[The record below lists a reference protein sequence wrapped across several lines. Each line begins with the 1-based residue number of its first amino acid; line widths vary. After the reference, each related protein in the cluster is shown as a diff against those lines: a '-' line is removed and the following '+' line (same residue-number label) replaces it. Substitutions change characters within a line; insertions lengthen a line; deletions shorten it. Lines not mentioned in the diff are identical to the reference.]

1 MVNRHRTADDLDGKY
16 RAGAVSIGNFDGVH
30 RGHAVLVSRLC
41 QMATS
46 LGGPAVAV
54 TFDPA
59 PAAILRPGGVP
70 PQLTTIERRTQL
82 LKLCGVDQV
91 VVCKTDRELL
101 SQTPEEF
108 FSRLVIGEL
117 AALGM
122 VEGPNFYFGRNRA
135 GNTQLLGKLCQ
146 EHGIELEIVEPQSDS
161 SSIIS
166 STRVRELLVDGHVD
180 EANGLLTAPYRLK
193 GTVVR
198 GAARGREIGFPTANL
213 ANVLTL
219 VPGHGVYACRVLRD
233 DGQSIAAATHI
244 GPNPTFGDD
253 GVKIE
258 VHLLDFERDLYGTE
272 MEVDFIACVRGV
284 VKFDSRSD
292 LIQQLQRDIA
302 VIRARLSQEHR

>member
-1 MVNRHRTADDLDGKY
+1 MVNRHRTADDLGGQF

-30 RGHAVLVSRLC
+30 RGHAALVSRLC
-41 QMATS
+41 QMANS

-82 LKLCGVDQV
+82 LQQCGVDQV

-108 FSRLVIGEL
+108 FSRLVIGDL

-122 VEGPNFYFGRNRA
+122 VEGPNFFFGRNRA
-135 GNTQLLGKLCQ
+135 GDTQLLGKLC
-146 EHGIELEIVEPQSDS
+146 EASGINLEIVEPQSDAAT
-161 SSIIS
+161 IIS
-166 STRVRELLVDGHVD
+166 STRVRELLVAGCIDD
-180 EANGLLTAPYRLK
+180 ANHLLTAPYRLK

-213 ANVLTL
+213 ADVATL
-219 VPGHGVYACRVLRD
+219 VPGPGVYACQALLGN
-233 DGQSIAAATHI
+233 GQSFAAATHI

-258 VHLLDFERDLYGTE
+258 VHLLDFERDLYGSDLD
-272 MEVDFIACVRGV
+272 VDFVARVRGV
-284 VKFDSRSD
+284 VKFDSTTD
-292 LIQQLQRDIA
+292 LIHQLHRDIA
-302 VIRARLSQEHR
+302 VIRTRLSQKSN

>member
-1 MVNRHRTADDLDGKY
+1 MVNRHRTADDLDEQF

-41 QMATS
+41 QMAAS

-59 PAAILRPGGVP
+59 PAAILRPGCVP

-82 LKLCGVDQV
+82 LKQCGVDRV
-91 VVCKTDRELL
+91 VVCKTDRDLL
-101 SQTPEEF
+101 NQTPEEF
-108 FSRLVIGEL
+108 FLRLVISEL

-135 GNTQLLGKLCQ
+135 GDTQLLGKLC
-146 EHGIELEIVEPQSDS
+146 EERGIELEIVEPQADS
-161 SSIIS
+161 ASIIS
-166 STRVRELLVDGHVD
+166 STRVRELLVYGNVD
-180 EANGLLTAPYRLK
+180 DANRLLTAPYRLK
-193 GTVVR
+193 GTVVH

-213 ANVLTL
+213 SNVATL
-219 VPGHGVYACRVLRD
+219 VPGPGVYGCRVLLG

-258 VHLLDFERDLYGTE
+258 VHLLDFERDLYGADL
-272 MEVDFIACVRGV
+272 EVDFIARVRGV

-302 VIRARLSQEHR
+302 VIRARVSQEP